1 MADDSVPSS
10 PDNTAVQLAA
20 EQARAALALSAS
32 DMGEFE
38 WNVADDIFIV
48 SPRMA
53 RITGIPVGAHPAQG
67 GEYPLSF
74 AHPDDVDALRS
85 TIEESLNSR
94 ARYQANYRM
103 IRPSDGRILWMESSA
118 VILRGP
124 DGPLRKLIGVVRDV
138 SAQKAREDER
148 EALVA
153 ELDHRVKNVLASVQS
168 LAAQSARKLSSLD
181 AFMKTFTGRIEAM
194 ADAHILLSRTRWR
207 GASIGDI
214 AAAELSGL
222 ALGRARWSG
231 PELLLSPRAT
241 NALALALHE
250 LATNAVKFGALSS
263 DSGRVE
269 VSWTVNGAGGFDLA
283 WIERGG
289 PPVEPPSRQGFG
301 ALLLERV
308 TGREL
313 GGEAKVQYRRDG
325 VRATLT
331 ADHSALSSSPE
342 APELTVANAPP
353 GAAMATDG
361 ASGGAI
367 EPHDVRGLRVL
378 IVEDS
383 MLLALELEAALAEA
397 GAAIVGPAATVE
409 EALCLITDGVDVA
422 LLDADL
428 NGQSAAPVAAALTEA
443 RIPFILATSHDEELE
458 DCAAPVVRKPYN
470 VHQITAALARA
481 TGAQTG

>member
-1 MADDSVPSS
+1 M
-10 PDNTAVQLAA
+10 
-20 EQARAALALSAS
+20 
-32 DMGEFE
+32 
-38 WNVADDIFIV
+38 
-48 SPRMA
+48 
-53 RITGIPVGAHPAQG
+53 
-67 GEYPLSF
+67 
-74 AHPDDVDALRS
+74 
-85 TIEESLNSR
+85 
-94 ARYQANYRM
+94 
-103 IRPSDGRILWMESSA
+103 
-118 VILRGP
+118 
-124 DGPLRKLIGVVRDV
+124 
-138 SAQKAREDER
+138 
-148 EALVA
+148 
-153 ELDHRVKNVLASVQS
+153 
-168 LAAQSARKLSSLD
+168 
-181 AFMKTFTGRIEAM
+181 
-194 ADAHILLSRTRWR
+194 
-207 GASIGDI
+207 
-214 AAAELSGL
+214 
-222 ALGRARWSG
+222 
-231 PELLLSPRAT
+231 
-241 NALALALHE
+241 
-250 LATNAVKFGALSS
+250 KFGALSS

-269 VSWTVNGAGGFDLA
+269 VSWTVNTTGGFDLA

-325 VRATLT
+325 VRATLS
-331 ADHSALSSSPE
+331 ADRSALSSSPE
-342 APELTVANAPP
+342 TPQLTVANGPE

-397 GAAIVGPAATVE
+397 GAVIVGPAATVE
-409 EALCLITDGVDVA
+409 EALCLITDGVDVT

-428 NGQSAAPVAAALTEA
+428 NGQSAAPVAAALAAA

-481 TGAQTG
+481 TGAQGG

>member
-10 PDNTAVQLAA
+10 PENTAVQLAA

-38 WNVADDIFIV
+38 WNVADDLFIV

-53 RITGIPVGAHPAQG
+53 EITGIPVGAHPAQG

-74 AHPDDVDALRS
+74 AHPDDVDALRR

-103 IRPSDGRILWMESSA
+103 IRPTDSRVLWMESSA

-168 LAAQSARKLSSLD
+168 LAAQSARKHSSID
-181 AFMKTFTGRIEAM
+181 AFMKTFTGRIAAM
-194 ADAHILLSRTRWR
+194 ADAHILLSRTRRR

-231 PELLLSPRAT
+231 RR
-241 NALALALHE
+241 
-250 LATNAVKFGALSS
+250 FSS
-263 DSGRVE
+263 IR
-269 VSWTVNGAGGFDLA
+269 
-283 WIERGG
+283 G
-289 PPVEPPSRQGFG
+289 PPTPWRWPCMSWPPTR
-301 ALLLERV
+301 
-308 TGREL
+308 
-313 GGEAKVQYRRDG
+313 
-325 VRATLT
+325 
-331 ADHSALSSSPE
+331 
-342 APELTVANAPP
+342 
-353 GAAMATDG
+353 
-361 ASGGAI
+361 
-367 EPHDVRGLRVL
+367 
-378 IVEDS
+378 
-383 MLLALELEAALAEA
+383 
-397 GAAIVGPAATVE
+397 
-409 EALCLITDGVDVA
+409 
-422 LLDADL
+422 
-428 NGQSAAPVAAALTEA
+428 
-443 RIPFILATSHDEELE
+443 
-458 DCAAPVVRKPYN
+458 
-470 VHQITAALARA
+470 
-481 TGAQTG
+481 